1 MPFSAIAER
10 ASPMLVADGPA
21 LDADIAI
28 CFRTLRTSSGLK
40 MVSAMVHPQLA
51 ANHSRCHVLPNAY
64 TPLGGADAAAVLDD
78 GDIARQ
84 SSASPSYP
92 VFTF

>member
-1 MPFSAIAER
+1 VGVDGATPSADA
-10 ASPMLVADGPA
+10 
-21 LDADIAI
+21 ADIAI

-51 ANHSRCHVLPNAY
+51 ANHSRCHVLPNVY
-64 TPLGGADAAAVLDD
+64 TLAGGADAAAVLDD

-84 SSASPSYP
+84 SSASPSPSYP
-92 VFTF
+92 VFHFLIEKSRR